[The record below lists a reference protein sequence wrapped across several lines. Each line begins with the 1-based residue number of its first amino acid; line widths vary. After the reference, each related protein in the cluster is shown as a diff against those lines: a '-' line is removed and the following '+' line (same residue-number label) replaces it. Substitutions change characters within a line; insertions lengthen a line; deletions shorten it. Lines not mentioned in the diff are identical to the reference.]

1 MYQESSLALK
11 KENKMKAIKEIIKLV
26 VQLMTAVIIVMF
38 LNSYVFAFSGVS
50 GQSMNN
56 TLNHGDFLLV
66 EKISYY
72 ANMPEKGDIVI
83 FLKGETND
91 TLLDQFS
98 TTLEDYNLKIH
109 GAVRENRLVKRVIG
123 LPGDV
128 ITIANDQVYVNG
140 EMTAIESSVEPTTLR
155 SIAFPLTVP
164 KDQVFVLGDNRPNSN
179 DSRTF
184 GCVDMKSI
192 EGKVLLRLWP
202 FNNLESFN

>member
-1 MYQESSLALK
+1 
-11 KENKMKAIKEIIKLV
+11 MKAIKEIIKLML
-26 VQLMTAVIIVMF
+26 QLMTAVLIVMF

-72 ANMPEKGDIVI
+72 NNSPEKGDIII
-83 FLKGETND
+83 FLKGETNES
-91 TLLDQFS
+91 LLDQFS

-109 GAVRENRLVKRVIG
+109 GEVRKNRLVKRVIG
-123 LPGDV
+123 LPGDI
-128 ITIANDQVYVNG
+128 ITIKNNQVYVNG
-140 EMTAIESSVEPTTLR
+140 ELTSIESSVEPTTTR
-155 SIAFPLTVP
+155 NIGFPLTVP
-164 KDQVFVLGDNRPNSN
+164 NDQVFVLGDNRPNSN

-184 GCVDMKSI
+184 GCVEMKSI

-202 FNNLESFN
+202 FNTLESFN